1 MHINDAVFLE
11 DLCPKFRLRQWRKS
25 IHRFTGKSCIY
36 CGKPSESIDHV
47 KPRCQGGLSTKENWV
62 PACLY
67 CNGDKSDENALYWYR
82 RQKFYDPRRAM
93 AIRAWLEGDLRLA
106 IRLLQWANPN
116 FKIKNKNYE
125 KDESEYKAAWL
136 PNIANISRVITLTY
150 ISQFSWRFWEY

>member
-25 IHRFTGKSCIY
+25 IHKFTGQSCIY

-47 KPRCQGGLSTKENWV
+47 LPRSQGGLSTTENCV
-62 PACLY
+62 PACLS

-82 RQKFYDPRRAM
+82 KQKFYDPRRAM

-116 FKIKNKNYE
+116 FKVKNKNFE
-125 KDESEYKAAWL
+125 KDQSKYKAA
-136 PNIANISRVITLTY
+136 
-150 ISQFSWRFWEY
+150 